1 MKGKPKPKYVPMPD
15 GEMRAVKMVHPLKVE
30 RHTIADTLI
39 AEALTHEERVQ
50 KFRERIWRVV
60 DEYIKYAAKKTKT
73 EPDLQKGVT
82 FRTTNDLV
90 WITVKRQTQYRP
102 NDTLEIAKDFA
113 KKTVWKKA
121 NKLGDDGEFIRVIL
135 EKLFK
140 LGKQG
145 NANKVIWD
153 QLRDIE
159 WDDRDWRKFKAM
171 AENGYDIVGTR
182 KFVQFKYRKS
192 IDDDWNTVNLSFA
205 K

>member
-1 MKGKPKPKYVPMPD
+1 MKGKPTPKHVTMPD
-15 GEMRAVKMVHPLKVE
+15 GEKRAAKMVHPLKVE
-30 RHTIADTLI
+30 RHVIADALI
-39 AEALTHEERVQ
+39 AEALIHEDRVQ
-50 KFRERIWRVV
+50 KFRDRIWRVV
-60 DEYIKYAAKKTKT
+60 DDYIKFSAKKTKT

-121 NKLGDDGEFIRVIL
+121 NKLGPEGEFIRVIL
-135 EKLFK
+135 DKLFK

-159 WDDRDWRKFKAM
+159 WDDRDWRKFKEM
-171 AENGYDIVGTR
+171 AEKGYDIVGTR

-192 IDDDWNTVNLSFA
+192 IDDEWNTVNLSFA